1 MRERKLDKVI
11 QNYKVAEKYGQLNS
25 VQLATVGYAYRLKK
39 DYQNAIKYYE
49 EYYRVGKQD
58 SANWKFVEAEM
69 AFIKEELFM
78 QEGKEPLK

>member
-1 MRERKLDKVI
+1 MTKSFRTIRWK
-11 QNYKVAEKYGQLNS
+11 KYGQLNS